1 VELTYSMLHCKP
13 FYVHACSVSYV
24 YIVILWFYI
33 PLLTICC
40 VFNWIWRWILHMMM
54 SDYGVTSYDIGT
66 GFGHFAI
73 ATPDVSYSLLS
84 QKLDNLL
91 ATFILKLKYVFH
103 C

>member
-1 VELTYSMLHCKP
+1 
-13 FYVHACSVSYV
+13 
-24 YIVILWFYI
+24 
-33 PLLTICC
+33 
-40 VFNWIWRWILHMMM
+40 MMM

-91 ATFILKLKYVFH
+91 ATFIVKLKYVFH
-103 C
+103 F